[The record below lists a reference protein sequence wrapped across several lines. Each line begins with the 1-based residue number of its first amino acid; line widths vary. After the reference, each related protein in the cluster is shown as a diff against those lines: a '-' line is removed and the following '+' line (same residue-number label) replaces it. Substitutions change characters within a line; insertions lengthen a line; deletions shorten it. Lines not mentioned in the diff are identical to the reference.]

1 MTLILLFG
9 LLAAGANLLGGLIL
23 IKSGAHRYGERFL
36 KYLVALGAGFMLAAI
51 FIEILPE
58 TVDIW
63 TQTFRGE
70 STSEAVAGAMT
81 LLLAGYLSIQ
91 FFEHT
96 LAPHFHFGAET
107 HPESF
112 MRPSAAYTAVG
123 GLWIH
128 TFFDGVSIASA
139 FLVNFKV
146 GILVFIAI
154 LLHKM
159 PEGFTVASIMLASGR
174 STRKALI
181 ATAAI
186 GAATLAG
193 VIGVVLLETR
203 MSDAVAYALPFSA
216 GVTLY
221 VAASDLIPEV
231 NHKEERNPTVSI
243 VVFGCAGMSAMRA
256 LTRGATAAIARRA
269 RESMRANGTT
279 ESVRTSRTLTAGTSP
294 GTRST
299 TPTARPFDLACT
311 MGTPG
316 SSVRMSE
323 CVCPLT
329 ITSTARPTPRARST
343 ISPVTGRL
351 LHRRRRRRRAQRR
364 PRGARLAPEATAR
377 AQ

>member
-1 MTLILLFG
+1 MTSILLFG
-9 LLAAGANLLGGLIL
+9 LLAAGANVLGGLIL
-23 IKSGAHRYGERFL
+23 VKSGAHRLGERFL

-58 TVDIW
+58 TIGIW
-63 TQTFRGE
+63 T
-70 STSEAVAGAMT
+70 AGAPGEPASQAVGGAMA

-107 HPESF
+107 HAERF
-112 MRPSAAYTAVG
+112 VRPSAAYAAVG

-159 PEGFTVASIMLASGR
+159 PEGFTVASIMLA
-174 STRKALI
+174 
-181 ATAAI
+181 
-186 GAATLAG
+186 
-193 VIGVVLLETR
+193 
-203 MSDAVAYALPFSA
+203 YALPFSA

-243 VVFGCAGMSAMRA
+243 VVFGGVA
-256 LTRGATAAIARRA
+256 LFYILHLLI
-269 RESMRANGTT
+269 E
-279 ESVRTSRTLTAGTSP
+279 
-294 GTRST
+294 
-299 TPTARPFDLACT
+299 
-311 MGTPG
+311 
-316 SSVRMSE
+316 
-323 CVCPLT
+323 
-329 ITSTARPTPRARST
+329 
-343 ISPVTGRL
+343 GR
-351 LHRRRRRRRAQRR
+351 H
-364 PRGARLAPEATAR
+364 
-377 AQ
+377 

>member
-1 MTLILLFG
+1 METSLQGFPGLLLFG
-9 LLAAGANLLGGLIL
+9 LVAAGANVVGGLVL
-23 IKSGAHRYGERFL
+23 IKSGAHRLGERFL

-58 TVDIW
+58 SINLW
-63 TQTFRGE
+63 TGTERGQ
-70 STSEAVAGAMT
+70 SPARSVVGAMT
-81 LLLAGYLSIQ
+81 LLLAGYLLIQ
-91 FFEHT
+91 LFEHT

-139 FLVNFKV
+139 FLVDFKV
-146 GILVFIAI
+146 GFLVFIAI

-174 STRKALI
+174 SAKKALI

-186 GAATLAG
+186 GAATLGG
-193 VIGVVLLETR
+193 VIGVALLNAR
-203 MSDAVAYALPFSA
+203 INSAVAYALPFSA

-243 VVFGCAGMSAMRA
+243 VVFVGVA
-256 LTRGATAAIARRA
+256 L
-269 RESMRANGTT
+269 
-279 ESVRTSRTLTAGTSP
+279 
-294 GTRST
+294 
-299 TPTARPFDLACT
+299 FY
-311 MGTPG
+311 
-316 SSVRMSE
+316 
-323 CVCPLT
+323 
-329 ITSTARPTPRARST
+329 
-343 ISPVTGRL
+343 L
-351 LHRRRRRRRAQRR
+351 LHRLIE
-364 PRGARLAPEATAR
+364 G
-377 AQ
+377 

>member
-1 MTLILLFG
+1 MTSILLFG
-9 LLAAGANLLGGLIL
+9 LLAAGANVVGGLVL
-23 IKSGAHRYGERFL
+23 VQSGVHRWGERFL

-58 TVDIW
+58 TIHLW
-63 TQTFRGE
+63 LLSAPGE
-70 STSEAVAGAMT
+70 VASQAVAGAMT
-81 LLLAGYLSIQ
+81 LLLAGYLLIQ
-91 FFEHT
+91 LFEHT

-146 GILVFIAI
+146 GLLVFIAI

-159 PEGFTVASIMLASGR
+159 PEGFTVASIMLAAGR
-174 STRKALI
+174 SARTALI

-193 VIGVVLLETR
+193 VIGVAVLDAR
-203 MSDAVAYALPFSA
+203 MKNAVGYALPFSA

-243 VVFGCAGMSAMRA
+243 VVFVGVA
-256 LTRGATAAIARRA
+256 L
-269 RESMRANGTT
+269 
-279 ESVRTSRTLTAGTSP
+279 
-294 GTRST
+294 
-299 TPTARPFDLACT
+299 FY
-311 MGTPG
+311 
-316 SSVRMSE
+316 
-323 CVCPLT
+323 
-329 ITSTARPTPRARST
+329 
-343 ISPVTGRL
+343 L
-351 LHRRRRRRRAQRR
+351 LHRLIE
-364 PRGARLAPEATAR
+364 G
-377 AQ
+377 

>member
-1 MTLILLFG
+1 MKGPPTRSVGLKPAAGGIEATGRWDKAAVGGIVRVERVYSPHTMTSILLFG
-9 LLAAGANLLGGLIL
+9 LLAAGANVVGGLVL
-23 IKSGAHRYGERFL
+23 VKSGIHRWGERFL

-58 TVDIW
+58 SIALW
-63 TQTFRGE
+63 TRTADGE
-70 STSEAVAGAMT
+70 STAELVVWAMT
-81 LLLAGYLSIQ
+81 LLLAGYLLIQ

-112 MRPSAAYTAVG
+112 MRPSSAYTAVG

-146 GILVFIAI
+146 GLLVFIAI

-159 PEGFTVASIMLASGR
+159 PEGFTVASIMLATGR
-174 STRKALI
+174 STKTALI

-193 VIGVVLLETR
+193 VIAVAVLDSR
-203 MSDAVAYALPFSA
+203 MTDAVRYALPFSA

-243 VVFGCAGMSAMRA
+243 VVFVGVA
-256 LTRGATAAIARRA
+256 L
-269 RESMRANGTT
+269 
-279 ESVRTSRTLTAGTSP
+279 
-294 GTRST
+294 
-299 TPTARPFDLACT
+299 FY
-311 MGTPG
+311 
-316 SSVRMSE
+316 
-323 CVCPLT
+323 
-329 ITSTARPTPRARST
+329 
-343 ISPVTGRL
+343 L
-351 LHRRRRRRRAQRR
+351 LHRLIE
-364 PRGARLAPEATAR
+364 G
-377 AQ
+377 

>member
-1 MTLILLFG
+1 MTSMLLFG
-9 LLAAGANLLGGLIL
+9 LLAAGANLLGGLVL
-23 IKSGAHRYGERFL
+23 VKAGAHRFGERFL

-51 FIEILPE
+51 FIEILPV
-58 TVDIW
+58 TVGIW
-63 TQTFRGE
+63 TANSRGE
-70 STSEAVAGAMT
+70 STAESIAGAMT
-81 LLLAGYLSIQ
+81 LLLLGYLSIQ

-139 FLVNFKV
+139 TLVSFKV
-146 GILVFIAI
+146 GLLVFIAI

-174 STRKALI
+174 STRTALI

-193 VIGVVLLETR
+193 VIGVALLKSR
-203 MSDAVAYALPFSA
+203 MGDAVSYALPFSA

-243 VVFGCAGMSAMRA
+243 VVFGGVA
-256 LTRGATAAIARRA
+256 L
-269 RESMRANGTT
+269 
-279 ESVRTSRTLTAGTSP
+279 
-294 GTRST
+294 
-299 TPTARPFDLACT
+299 FY
-311 MGTPG
+311 
-316 SSVRMSE
+316 
-323 CVCPLT
+323 
-329 ITSTARPTPRARST
+329 
-343 ISPVTGRL
+343 L
-351 LHRRRRRRRAQRR
+351 LHRVIE
-364 PRGARLAPEATAR
+364 G
-377 AQ
+377 